1 MLSQIHSGSSCGH
14 RLRNQFSDK
23 MFGGVVL
30 KVFFTR
36 NFMVLGSIQYLL
48 RIKFYVPSNSELL
61 KITVLWNF
69 TTQKHAMIY
78 ALLCQGIITKKN
90 FGGVVFVELFMR
102 NNVVSSAWQYLFQ
115 KIFCVPSRTGGL

>member
-1 MLSQIHSGSSCGH
+1 ML
-14 RLRNQFSDK
+14 
-23 MFGGVVL
+23 
-30 KVFFTR
+30 
-36 NFMVLGSIQYLL
+36 LGSIQYLL

-102 NNVVSSAWQYLFQ
+102 NNVVSSSWQYLFQ
-115 KIFCVPSRTGGL
+115 KRFCVPSRTGGL